1 MKVCIIGAGVIGL
14 TTAYAL
20 ARRGHD
26 VSIVEAHDGA
36 GEGASFGNGA
46 QLSYSYVAPLADAS
60 VWASMPSYLLNPDS
74 PLSWRP
80 ALELAQWKWLCG
92 FLQACNQRKSRQT
105 TAELLRLAFYSRDC
119 LATLQT
125 QLSLDF
131 DLRQAGK
138 LVMYSSDAALKS
150 AASQVVYQ
158 AQLGCEQQVLST
170 QACLDIEPALAHAAA
185 RWVGGVYTPSEDV
198 GDCARFCRQLSQA
211 LTQHYPNVKFLYHTQ
226 VHGMLVQAGKLQALQ
241 TSQGDINA
249 DAFVLAN
256 GSHAATLAAKTG
268 VHLPVYPL
276 KGYSITLDA
285 PIADA
290 SLPSVSITDSARKI
304 VYARIGDHLRVAG
317 RVEIVGHDMRINAA
331 RAQSL
336 LKETQQL
343 FPSVNADANAIHAW
357 VGMRPATPTGIPII
371 GVSPVS
377 NLYLNAGHGALGWT
391 LACGSAELLAQQ
403 IDGEQSAI
411 DASPYHY

>member
-14 TTAYAL
+14 TTACAL

-26 VSIVEAHDGA
+26 VTVIEAQDAA
-36 GEGASFGNGA
+36 GQGASFGNGA
-46 QLSYSYVAPLADAS
+46 QLSYSYVAPLADPS
-60 VWASMPSYLLNPDS
+60 VWASIPSYLLNPES

-80 ALELAQWKWLCG
+80 ALDLAQWQWLCK
-92 FLQACNQRKSRQT
+92 FLLACNRQKSQQT
-105 TAELLRLAFYSRDC
+105 TAELLRLAFYSRNC
-119 LATLQT
+119 LANLQA
-125 QLSLDF
+125 QLALDF

-138 LVMYSSDAALKS
+138 LVMYSSDAALKG
-150 AASQVVYQ
+150 AAAQVAYQ

-198 GDCARFCRQLSQA
+198 GDCAQFCAQLSQA
-211 LTQHYPNVKFLYHTQ
+211 LKQNFSNVQFLYNTS
-226 VHGMLVQAGKLQALQ
+226 VHGMRMQAGKLQALQ
-241 TSQGDINA
+241 TSQGDISA
-249 DAFVLAN
+249 DTFVLAN
-256 GSHAATLAAKTG
+256 GAHAATLAAKAG
-268 VHLPVYPL
+268 LRVPVYPL

-285 PIADA
+285 PAADS

-304 VYARIGDHLRVAG
+304 VYARIGDRLRVAG
-317 RVEIVGHDMRINAA
+317 RVEIVGHDMQINAA

-336 LKETQQL
+336 LQETQQL
-343 FPSVNADANAIHAW
+343 FPSVKAGTEDIHPW

-371 GVSPVS
+371 GASPVS
-377 NLYLNAGHGALGWT
+377 NLYLNTGHGALGWT

-411 DASPYHY
+411 DATPYHY

>member
-80 ALELAQWKWLCG
+80 ALDLSQWKWLCG
-92 FLQACNQRKSRQT
+92 FLLACNQRKSRQT

-119 LATLQT
+119 LTDLQA

-138 LVMYSSDAALKS
+138 LVMYSSEAALKS
-150 AASQVVYQ
+150 AASQVAYQ

-170 QACLDIEPALAHAAA
+170 QACLDMEPALAHAAA

-198 GDCARFCRQLSQA
+198 GDCARFCRQLSQV
-211 LTQHYPNVKFLYHTQ
+211 LTQNYPNVKFLYGTQ
-226 VHGMLVQAGKLQALQ
+226 VNGMLVQAGKLQALQ
-241 TSQGDINA
+241 TSQGDISA

-256 GSHAATLAAKTG
+256 GAHAATLAAKAG
-268 VHLPVYPL
+268 LHLPVYPL

-285 PIADA
+285 PMADA

-304 VYARIGDHLRVAG
+304 VYARIGERLRVAG

-331 RAQSL
+331 RAHSL
-336 LKETQQL
+336 LKETQEL
-343 FPSVNADANAIHAW
+343 FPSFSADANAIHPW

-371 GVSPVS
+371 GTSPIS

-403 IDGEQSAI
+403 INGEQGAI
-411 DASPYHY
+411 DSTPYQY